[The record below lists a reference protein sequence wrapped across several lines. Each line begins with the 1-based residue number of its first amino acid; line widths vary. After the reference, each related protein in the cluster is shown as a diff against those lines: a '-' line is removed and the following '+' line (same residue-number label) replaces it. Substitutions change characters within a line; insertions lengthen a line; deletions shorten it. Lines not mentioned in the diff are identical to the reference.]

1 MIRLGVVNI
10 DVSHP
15 KAFSMYLEQSD
26 RARYVGVYNDAFRT
40 DEEVDGFIKMF
51 GLEKR
56 YQSLE
61 EMADMVDVG
70 FVQSCNWDNH
80 LKQATPF
87 IEAGKPVFIDKPIV
101 GSLADCLAIEELA
114 ANGAVILG
122 SSSVRYANEVVDFM
136 SKPEEEVGK
145 IMHIYASVGV
155 DEFNYAIHAVESLGG
170 VMTGAVSTQFMG
182 RADVDGKKVE
192 TFFVRFANGVT
203 ATYSICMGQWQ
214 PFDLSIMTTK
224 NNYQIRIDAGKIYGA
239 LLDNICAYMENG
251 ENKIAPVSALTESI
265 KIMLAGRISRNIGGA
280 EVKLADIPIDD
291 PGFDGDE
298 FERGY
303 AKNAVGAKLYLER

>member
-1 MIRLGVVNI
+1 MIRIGVVNI

-15 KAFSMYLEQSD
+15 KAFSMYLEQGN
-26 RARYVGVYNDAFRT
+26 RAKYVGVYNDAFRT
-40 DEEVDGFIKMF
+40 DEEVQGFIDMF

-56 YQSLE
+56 CNSIE
-61 EMADMVDVG
+61 ELADMVDVG

-80 LKQATPF
+80 LKQAIPF
-87 IEAGKPVFIDKPIV
+87 IKAGKPVFIDKPIV
-101 GSLADCLAIEELA
+101 GSMAECLALEEFA
-114 ANGAVILG
+114 AKGAVILG
-122 SSSVRYANEVVDFM
+122 SSSVRYANEIVEFM
-136 SKPEEEVGK
+136 SQPEEEVGK
-145 IMHIYASVGV
+145 ILHIYASVGV

-170 VMTGAVSTQFMG
+170 LMTGAVSTQFIG
-182 RADVDGKKVE
+182 RASLEGKNVE

-224 NNYQIRIDAGKIYGA
+224 SNYQIRMDAGKIYGA
-239 LLDNICAYMENG
+239 LLDNICDYMEKKPNR
-251 ENKIAPVSALTESI
+251 IAPVSELTESI
-265 KIMLAGRISRNIGGA
+265 KIMLAGRLSRGMGGA

>member
-1 MIRLGVVNI
+1 MIRIGVVNI

-15 KAFSMYLEQSD
+15 KAFSMYLEQGN

-40 DEEVDGFIKMF
+40 DEEVDGFVKMF

-56 YQSLE
+56 CSSIAELAE
-61 EMADMVDVG
+61 MVDVG

-87 IEAGKPVFIDKPIV
+87 FEAGKPVFIDKPIV
-101 GSLADCLAIEELA
+101 GSLADCLALEEFV
-114 ANGAVILG
+114 ANGGIVLG
-122 SSSVRYANEVVDFM
+122 SSSVRYAQEIVDFM
-136 SKPEEEVGK
+136 SKPEDEVGK
-145 IMHIYASVGV
+145 IMHVHASVGT
-155 DEFNYAIHAVESLGG
+155 DEFNYAIHAVEALGG
-170 VMTGAVSTQFMG
+170 VLTGAVSTQFVG
-182 RADVDGKKVE
+182 RATGDGKNLE
-192 TFFVRFANGVT
+192 TFFVKFAGGAT
-203 ATYSICMGQWQ
+203 ATYSVCMGQWQ
-214 PFDLSIMTTK
+214 PFDLSIMTSK
-224 NNYQIRIDAGKIYGA
+224 NNYQIRCDAGKIYGA
-239 LLDNICAYMENG
+239 LLDNICDYMEKKPNR
-251 ENKIAPVSALTESI
+251 IAPVNELTESI